1 MVAMRSGKKSTA
13 PCREACPAG
22 IDVPRYVRHI
32 REGHFEK
39 ALAVIRERIPFP
51 FVCGYACVH
60 PCETKCARA
69 QFDEP
74 VAIRML
80 KKAAAENGG
89 RKPAVIARRPSTGK
103 KVAVIGSGPCG
114 LTAAYYLSGQGHRV
128 TVYEALPLPGG
139 MLRYGIPEYRLP
151 EEIVDREIT
160 MIREAGVEIVTGARV
175 SSAESLREKGFDAVL
190 VATGAWK
197 PVRMGIPGEDSPG
210 VIDGIVF
217 LKQVNAGKAPEI
229 GRKVVV
235 VGGGNTAIDAARAA
249 VRCGA
254 AVSLLYRRTRT
265 EMPAA
270 NEEVAEALDEGVH
283 IEYLTAPVGIGK
295 GRATCIRMQLGDAD
309 ASGRRAPVPIPG
321 SEYEMAFDT
330 LIAAIGQ
337 SADAAAVHLEGPKN
351 GTIPVDPGSLTTPK
365 RGIFAGGDAVTG
377 PSTIIEAIA
386 QGRLACAS
394 IDRFLGGTGIIPE
407 ALSAETAVEPP
418 EACTAGNQ
426 TARNPDDRDQKAA
439 LDLRPRGAD
448 LSEGR
453 GVGRGFPLPLLR
465 SPRLRRHGQRHHLQ
479 GLRLLPGGVQPRHL
493 RTVRGVQS
501 ERLQTGR
508 GRKNRAVRR
517 LPALPPYLP
526 RFRDHDPGEDVKS
539 FVLPGL
545 SVRIFRNEDIGGA
558 TCRDGSKN
566 HRPRSSRGGEN

>member
-32 REGHFEK
+32 REGHFDK

-89 RKPAVIARRPSTGK
+89 RKPSVIARRPSTGK
-103 KVAVIGSGPCG
+103 RVAVIGSGPCG

-128 TVYEALPLPGG
+128 SVYEALPLAGG

-151 EEIVDREIT
+151 DQIVDREIA
-160 MIREAGVEIVTGARV
+160 MIREAGVEIVTSSRV

-197 PVRMGIPGEDSPG
+197 PVRMRIPGEESPG
-210 VIDGIVF
+210 VIDGIAF
-217 LKQVNAGKAPEI
+217 LEQVNAGQAPEI

-254 AVSLLYRRTRT
+254 AVSLLYRRTRA

-270 NEEVAEALDEGVH
+270 NEEVAEALEEGVR

-295 GRATCIRMQLGDAD
+295 GSATCIRMQLGDAD
-309 ASGRRAPVPIPG
+309 ASGRRAPVPVAG

-337 SADAAAVHLEGPKN
+337 SADAAAVHLEGAKN
-351 GTIPVDPGSLTTPK
+351 GTIPVDSGSLTTSK
-365 RGIFAGGDAVTG
+365 KGIFAGGDAVTG

-418 EACTAGNQ
+418 EAAPQGTKRPGTRTIPIKRRRSTFDPVEQ
-426 TARNPDDRDQKAA
+426 TYRKGEASAEASRC
-439 LDLRPRGAD
+439 LSCDLRDFDVAVNGIICKDCGYCREVCSLGIFGQSAEFNPSGYKPAVA
-448 LSEGR
+448 EKTEQC
-453 GVGRGFPLPLLR
+453 VGCLR
-465 SPRLRRHGQRHHLQ
+465 CLHICPDFAITIREK
-479 GLRLLPGGVQPRHL
+479 
-493 RTVRGVQS
+493 T
-501 ERLQTGR
+501 
-508 GRKNRAVRR
+508 
-517 LPALPPYLP
+517 
-526 RFRDHDPGEDVKS
+526 
-539 FVLPGL
+539 
-545 SVRIFRNEDIGGA
+545 
-558 TCRDGSKN
+558 
-566 HRPRSSRGGEN
+566 